1 MFRSQ
6 VEFRTLSQVVT
17 LLKMNTRQAKAE
29 GESSS
34 GWTSLKKATKA
45 KAFSN
50 AGGDTLILIKLNDL
64 CHSHLDLCNEHQA
77 VFPHTIQMTDKHI
90 DVVKLCM
97 S

>member
-1 MFRSQ
+1 MVSLTLPPDPQTTLHKRDGLPVVEGLYHNIPK

-17 LLKMNTRQAKAE
+17 LLKLNTRQAKAE

-50 AGGDTLILIKLNDL
+50 AGGDTLILI
-64 CHSHLDLCNEHQA
+64 
-77 VFPHTIQMTDKHI
+77 
-90 DVVKLCM
+90 
-97 S
+97 